1 MSETATAR
9 VAALA
14 AAARVPLA
22 DGAAARIAGATAPT
36 IARYAAENIAMPLE
50 TEPSSFLVVQLRDS
64 ARDAGR

>member
-1 MSETATAR
+1 MSDAATVR

-50 TEPSSFLVVQLRDS
+50 TEPSSFLVVQYK
-64 ARDAGR
+64 DAGRD

>member
-1 MSETATAR
+1 MSEQISPER

-22 DGAAARIAGATAPT
+22 AGAAARIAGAVTPT

-50 TEPSSFLVVQLRDS
+50 TEPSSFLVVQHK
-64 ARDAGR
+64 DAGR